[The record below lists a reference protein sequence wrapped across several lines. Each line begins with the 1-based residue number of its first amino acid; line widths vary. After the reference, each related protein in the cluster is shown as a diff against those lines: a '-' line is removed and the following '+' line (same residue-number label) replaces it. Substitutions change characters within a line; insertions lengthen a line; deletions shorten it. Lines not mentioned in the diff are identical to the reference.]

1 MGNHEYGKKKKKKW
15 RSDGFQDEYLG
26 EIQELLVTTLEEL
39 TEDDLMEMN
48 SFQTR
53 ARRRGSRLRRDSA
66 ENKLT
71 SDT

>member
-1 MGNHEYGKKKKKKW
+1 MNTEKKKKW

-26 EIQELLVTTLEEL
+26 EIQALLVTTPEEL

-53 ARRRGSRLRRDSA
+53 ARQRGSRLRRDSA

>member
-1 MGNHEYGKKKKKKW
+1 MNTAKKKKKKKW

-26 EIQELLVTTLEEL
+26 EIQELLMTTPEEL